1 MLGLIDNIKLRRKL
15 NTVTGEKEMLE
26 EIIKDKLYKSFM
38 DKLNESLELPRL
50 RRENRRL
57 RQQVKQLKQERGI
70 NNGSKKSN

>member
-38 DKLNESLELPRL
+38 DKLNESLEIPRL
-50 RRENRRL
+50 RKENRRL
-57 RQQVKQLKQERGI
+57 RQQVKQLKQERGSS
-70 NNGSKKSN
+70 NESKKSN